1 MEDRLAL
8 HAKRIGI
15 QDGSSRTALREWLEE
30 ITSAKEWTRASDVQ
44 TINMIGYLLKGDL
57 DRAVR
62 DYIREGP
69 GRTWVEVRGF
79 IAARFLDQDEQE
91 YLRKKVDTLRQA
103 AHQDVRDFSV
113 EFDQKV
119 KLAYTLAEREV
130 PLVQERLIRTFVD
143 GIASRDVRRQCHA
156 TRPQTLRDA
165 YTAAS
170 TADRADQ
177 LAGRCEVPMEVG
189 PVRYPV
195 GSGPTEKVVKPDP
208 VSQALDSV
216 IRRLAKVEKLM
227 TRSAEAVPRRA
238 PPGRQQWVSPRGRQ
252 PPPHFFGKRAWNED
266 GTPNCFNCGR
276 RGHIAIYCPQVGG
289 NVPPKNASAPL
300 PVNAS
305 GSG

>member
-69 GRTWVEVRGF
+69 GRTWLEVRGF
-79 IAARFLDQDEQE
+79 IAAHFLDQDEQE

-130 PLVQERLIRTFVD
+130 PLVQERLIRLNLIFQRLHLLHT
-143 GIASRDVRRQCHA
+143 
-156 TRPQTLRDA
+156 
-165 YTAAS
+165 
-170 TADRADQ
+170 
-177 LAGRCEVPMEVG
+177 
-189 PVRYPV
+189 
-195 GSGPTEKVVKPDP
+195 VVYMN
-208 VSQALDSV
+208 L
-216 IRRLAKVEKLM
+216 
-227 TRSAEAVPRRA
+227 
-238 PPGRQQWVSPRGRQ
+238 PGCLLV
-252 PPPHFFGKRAWNED
+252 
-266 GTPNCFNCGR
+266 
-276 RGHIAIYCPQVGG
+276 
-289 NVPPKNASAPL
+289 
-300 PVNAS
+300 
-305 GSG
+305 